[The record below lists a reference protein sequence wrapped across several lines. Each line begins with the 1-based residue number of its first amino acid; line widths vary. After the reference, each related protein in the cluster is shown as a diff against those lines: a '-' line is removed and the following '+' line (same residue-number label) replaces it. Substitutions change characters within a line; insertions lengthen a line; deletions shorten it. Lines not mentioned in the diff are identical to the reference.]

1 MKMTIMTAMVMIST
15 LLLLQGSCIAGLTHI
30 GAALL
35 VLVGIVLVLLAYW
48 VVRREEDGVKEE
60 ETGEEDKDKVEEE
73 GGRDNL
79 AFKDSEEKIKT
90 ETGGGWIVTT

>member
-1 MKMTIMTAMVMIST
+1 MTAMVMIST

-79 AFKDSEEKIKT
+79 AFKDSEKIKT